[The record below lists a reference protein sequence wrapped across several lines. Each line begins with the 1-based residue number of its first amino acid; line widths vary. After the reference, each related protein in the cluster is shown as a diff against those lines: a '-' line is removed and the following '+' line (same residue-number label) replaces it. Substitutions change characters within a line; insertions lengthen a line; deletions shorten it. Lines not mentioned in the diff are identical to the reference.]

1 MLALLTTA
9 MAGAPDWAALGQET
23 AELLSLYIQAGGKN
37 PPGGETA
44 AAAPLMAK
52 LDAEGIPY
60 ELWEPVP
67 GRGNLIAHLE
77 GGDQPPLCLLS
88 HLDVVPAEA
97 DRWSVDPFGGAIQD
111 GYVWGRG
118 ALDMKGMGAMEL
130 MAMVQLKRSGVRL
143 DRDVILVAVADEEV
157 DNAGV
162 QQVMARWDELGC
174 SHVLNEGGLGLRD
187 LLFEGANL
195 YAISVGEKG
204 VLWLRMTAEG
214 QPGHGST
221 PRPDEAPERLLRA
234 LDALRERE
242 TELSWHPA
250 MLELFDA
257 VGQRRSGMERF
268 VLTHPWWTR
277 RLLEGTLTDNP
288 LTHAVLVDTVHLTG
302 LEGANEPNVV
312 PSKAS
317 ALLDCRLLPG
327 TDPQDLLDE
336 LIARVDDP
344 QVSFEVLQSVPA
356 QVSAWRDDPLYAAL
370 VNNLE
375 LADPTA
381 AVGPAISPGFTDSI
395 YLRSLGVTAYG
406 MVPILITAEDA
417 ATMHGD
423 DERVAVA
430 ELGRGVR
437 VLVGTI
443 EDFAGATP
451 AGETP

>member
-9 MAGAPDWAALGQET
+9 TAGTPDWDALGQET
-23 AELLSLYIQAGGKN
+23 AELLSAYIRAGGQN
-37 PPGGETA
+37 PPGDETA
-44 AAAPLMAK
+44 SAAPLMAK
-52 LDAEGIPY
+52 LEAEGIAF

-67 GRGNLIAHLE
+67 GRGNLIARLE
-77 GGDQPPLCLLS
+77 GGDRPPLCLLS

-97 DRWSVDPFGGAIQD
+97 DRWSVDPFGGLIEGD
-111 GYVWGRG
+111 YVWGRG

-130 MAMVQLKRSGVRL
+130 MALVQLKRSGVRL
-143 DRDVILVAVADEEV
+143 DRDVLLVAVADEEV

-162 QQVMARWDELGC
+162 QQVMERWDELGC

-187 LLFEGANL
+187 LLFEGDNL

-221 PRPDEAPERLLRA
+221 PRPDEAPERLLKA
-234 LDALRERE
+234 LEALRARE

-277 RLLEGTLTDNP
+277 RLLKGTLTDNP
-288 LTHAVLVDTVHLTG
+288 LTHAVLIDTVHITG
-302 LEGANEPNVV
+302 LEGANKPNVV
-312 PSKAS
+312 PSQAS

-336 LIARVDDP
+336 LIALVDDP
-344 QVSFEVLQSVPA
+344 QVHFEVLQAVPA
-356 QVSAWRDDPLYAAL
+356 QVSTWQDDPLYAAL
-370 VNNLE
+370 VANLQE
-375 LADPTA
+375 ADPTA

-395 YLRSLGVTAYG
+395 YLRSLGVQAYG
-406 MVPILITAEDA
+406 LVPVLITSEEA

-423 DERVAVA
+423 DERVSVA
-430 ELGRGVR
+430 ELTRGVR

-443 EDFAGATP
+443 EDFAGAGAP
-451 AGETP
+451 GETP

>member
-67 GRGNLIAHLE
+67 GRGNLIARLE

>member
-67 GRGNLIAHLE
+67 GRGNLIARLE

-195 YAISVGEKG
+195 YAIS
-204 VLWLRMTAEG
+204 
-214 QPGHGST
+214 
-221 PRPDEAPERLLRA
+221 
-234 LDALRERE
+234 
-242 TELSWHPA
+242 
-250 MLELFDA
+250 
-257 VGQRRSGMERF
+257 SGC
-268 VLTHPWWTR
+268 
-277 RLLEGTLTDNP
+277 
-288 LTHAVLVDTVHLTG
+288 A
-302 LEGANEPNVV
+302 
-312 PSKAS
+312 
-317 ALLDCRLLPG
+317 
-327 TDPQDLLDE
+327 
-336 LIARVDDP
+336 
-344 QVSFEVLQSVPA
+344 
-356 QVSAWRDDPLYAAL
+356 
-370 VNNLE
+370 
-375 LADPTA
+375 
-381 AVGPAISPGFTDSI
+381 
-395 YLRSLGVTAYG
+395 
-406 MVPILITAEDA
+406 
-417 ATMHGD
+417 
-423 DERVAVA
+423 
-430 ELGRGVR
+430 
-437 VLVGTI
+437 
-443 EDFAGATP
+443 
-451 AGETP
+451 